1 MKLIMQF
8 GVGLE
13 GNNLNYDNFDVS
25 SILSAWSIL
34 IFFILLHHHYQNWL
48 PIINLC
54 MKELILMLLQSTE
67 LKSPEFQVMLLEM
80 QHHVQRWPY
89 I

>member
-13 GNNLNYDNFDVS
+13 GNNLNYHNFDIS
-25 SILSAWSIL
+25 GILSAWSIL
-34 IFFILLHHHYQNWL
+34 IFFILLHHYQNWL

-54 MKELILMLLQSTE
+54 MKELILTLLQSTE
-67 LKSPEFQVMLLEM
+67 LKSPEFQVM
-80 QHHVQRWPY
+80 
-89 I
+89 